1 MNLAVLRSL
10 FMDSYEPAFTS
21 VLNSSLYLAILV
33 VNFMA
38 LIGYMFD
45 AWINKP
51 HLAET
56 QSLDQTDF

>member
-10 FMDSYEPAFTS
+10 FMDSYKPAFTS

-33 VNFMA
+33 VKSIA
-38 LIGYMFD
+38 LIRYMFV
-45 AWINKP
+45 AWINEP

-56 QSLDQTDF
+56 QSLD